1 MSDMNQPIGTVET
14 SEGSVWAVRADGTRV
29 ELQSGDPVFQGDQI
43 GTGGQGAIG
52 VEFNDGSTFSLGAS
66 GGMTIDE
73 MIYDPST
80 QEGSS
85 FFTVAQGAFSFV
97 SGAISKTTP
106 DGMMVQTPVAT
117 IGVRGTKVVGE
128 AAPEGS
134 ENSFTL
140 MREDDGSTGEI
151 VVYNEGGIQV
161 LNQPFQTVS
170 LNDAS
175 GVPDPVFSSPDE
187 INARFEATLRAL
199 PEFRGN
205 GPRNEDGAETEESGP
220 PLPEDGTPAEEAA
233 GEEGEELPAGDGEQ
247 AGPDGAE
254 ILGEA
259 ELEAGPAIEDL
270 PGEGEGLEE
279 EAALG
284 SEEALDGEAAGPDVP
299 ATAAAGTFQSAAASD
314 DFSPSAGSGLN
325 QTQFQETAGT
335 DPFAPAGNGP
345 QDPIQTASLEQVIQ
359 AGLNAGFTNE
369 QIFKALSSVAGNE
382 VEDTTDAGDDADDDL
397 VNDAVSGGVAG
408 SIIGGQ
414 SESDEASESE
424 ESEGGEQSEQVDDP
438 MVLYGGNG
446 SDSLTGG
453 SGDDTITGD
462 NGADSLYGMG
472 GNDVIHGGNAPDYL
486 SGGDGN
492 DLITGANGGD
502 ELVGGDGD
510 DTLYGGQGNDIIDG
524 GAGADTL
531 SGDVGSDTFRFNSAA
546 DGYAKTSNGAATAA
560 ELAEV
565 SRIIDFETGS
575 DKLSFNGSGFGGIS
589 SLVDGLT
596 AIKLDDVF
604 DGTNVDSAVFQ
615 AGQPVLIYDNTGTL
629 YYDANGAGE
638 GYSIVAK
645 VDGQVEFTDIELE
658 SGSV

>member
-73 MIYDPST
+73 MIYNPAT

-85 FFTVAQGAFSFV
+85 FFSVAQGAFSFV

-106 DGMMVQTPVAT
+106 DGMIVQTPVAT

-128 AAPEGS
+128 AGPEGS

-175 GVPDPVFSSPDE
+175 GVPEPVFSSPDE

-205 GPRNEDGAETEESGP
+205 GPRNEDGAENEESGP

-233 GEEGEELPAGDGEQ
+233 GEDGEELPAGDGEQ

-259 ELEAGPAIEDL
+259 ELEAGPAIEEL
-270 PGEGEGLEE
+270 PGGDADLEE
-279 EAALG
+279 QGELG
-284 SEEALDGEAAGPDVP
+284 SEEALDGEAAGPDAP
-299 ATAAAGTFQSAAASD
+299 ATGAAGTLQSAAATD
-314 DFSPSAGSGLN
+314 DFGPSAGSEVN
-325 QTQFQETAGT
+325 QTQFQETTTGADLFT
-335 DPFAPAGNGP
+335 AAGNAP

-359 AGLNAGFTNE
+359 AGLNAGFSNE

-382 VEDTTDAGDDADDDL
+382 VNDTTAAGDNTDDNL

-408 SIIGGQ
+408 SVIGGQ
-414 SESDEASESE
+414 SESDAESES
-424 ESEGGEQSEQVDDP
+424 GDQSEQVDAP
-438 MVLYGGNG
+438 MVLNGGNG

-492 DLITGANGGD
+492 DLITGSNGGD

-531 SGDVGSDTFRFNSAA
+531 SGDAGSDTFRFNSAA
-546 DGYAKTSNGAATAA
+546 DGYAKTTNGAATAA

-565 SRIIDFETGS
+565 SRIIDFESGS
-575 DKLSFNGSGFGGIS
+575 DKLSFDGNGFGGIS

-604 DGTNVDSAVFQ
+604 DGTNVDSAAFQ

-645 VDGQVEFTDIELE
+645 VDGQVEFSDIELE